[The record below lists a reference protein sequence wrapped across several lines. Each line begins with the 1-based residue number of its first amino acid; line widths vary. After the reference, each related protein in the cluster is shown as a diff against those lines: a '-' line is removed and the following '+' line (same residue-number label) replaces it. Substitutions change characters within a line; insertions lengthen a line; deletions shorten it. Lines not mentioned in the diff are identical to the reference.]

1 MLTCGSLEK
10 ESLSL
15 KSRETVNQ
23 PLYVEVH
30 KMKVFKRRWRKDRAM
45 TLIQSMRLLMSRFS
59 GLIPPS
65 TEKSSK
71 WIKNVFVGSNSNS
84 KYSKSRDSGIPN
96 KKKKSMKLKQNNHN
110 NNKII
115 KVEKIGNSPITMST
129 TATMSSV
136 SNTSEQAYIQ
146 YMAGEKVCKVLEQRR
161 SRKIHHE
168 KIQTLH

>member
-71 WIKNVFVGSNSNS
+71 WIKNVFVGSKL

-96 KKKKSMKLKQNNHN
+96 KKKIYQIKTKQNNHN

-115 KVEKIGNSPITMST
+115 KVEKIGNSPVTMST

-161 SRKIHHE
+161 SRKIHHK
-168 KIQTLH
+168 KIQSLH